1 MTKESTT
8 NKAIAVKIEPFILY
22 VGCSILSLNRDRG
35 EPCGSSPPT
44 PPGIRITYQG
54 GSVDYSGPCADQPG
68 VQPERRSGPFASPLG
83 PSHHAV
89 RRFKA
94 CCSFHL
100 LTFSYRSGLQRRHNR
115 KLFPFRPR
123 VSATCS
129 FDMQGG
135 FLVRPCR
142 LPLRSVSFLLV
153 CPLLT
158 SLMRSGSIAL
168 PSAPPT
174 GGAHERP
181 PGVRH
186 RAFRA

>member
-1 MTKESTT
+1 M
-8 NKAIAVKIEPFILY
+8 VKLAMP
-22 VGCSILSLNRDRG
+22 NRDRG

-68 VQPERRSGPFASPLG
+68 VQPERRSRPFASPLG

-135 FLVRPCR
+135 FLVRPCG
-142 LPLRSVSFLLV
+142 LPMRSVSFLLV
-153 CPLLT
+153 CLPSIPQKAGLT
-158 SLMRSGSIAL
+158 SLARHSLKGDGGSHA
-168 PSAPPT
+168 
-174 GGAHERP
+174 
-181 PGVRH
+181 VRVDCSPLSTTH
-186 RAFRA
+186 RRCT